1 MDTKTPDA
9 QTVYSGKIFSIE
21 RIKHTLPNGLDKVYE
36 LINIQNAVTILPIDE
51 QNQVYFV
58 EQFRIGVNGKLL
70 ELPAGKIEGGED
82 PAVTAN
88 RELREEIGL
97 AAKEMRHLG
106 NFYMTPGYASEYMY
120 CYLATGLY
128 QAPLSPDD
136 DEFVNIHKIPL
147 ADVRCMIHDGKI
159 EDSKTLAEPFL
170 K

>member
-58 EQFRIGVNGKLL
+58 
-70 ELPAGKIEGGED
+70 
-82 PAVTAN
+82 
-88 RELREEIGL
+88 
-97 AAKEMRHLG
+97 AKEMRHLG

-159 EDSKTLAEPFL
+159 EDSKTLAAFLLAEPFL